1 MTQVGV
7 LGASGYVGAELLRL
21 LAAHPQFKLAF
32 AGADT
37 AAGTPIAELYPNLSG
52 DYADWKFADKPDYS
66 QVELVFLALP
76 HGVSQQIVPNIPDGI
91 KIVDLA
97 ADFRLNS
104 AEVFAQWYGQEHSCP
119 QHLSQFSYGL
129 PELFGE
135 QLSGNGSSAAQSS
148 AAQSSN
154 PQPSHKVAVPGC
166 YPAAAALALTPLVRA
181 GLISTQGI
189 IVDAASGVS
198 GAGRAASDNTA
209 FCHVDENFAAYGL
222 CTHRH
227 TPEMEQAIGAQVLFT
242 PHLAPM
248 SRGILA
254 TCYAQPAGGAGAT
267 LTTDK
272 LLECLT
278 SAYANQPFVHVS
290 QNSPQTKSTYGSNSA
305 HLTARFDERTG
316 TVISICALDNLG
328 KGAAGQAIQ
337 CANIICGLAPE
348 TGLPIA
354 GVYP

>member
-37 AAGTPIAELYPNLSG
+37 AAGQSIAELYPNLSG
-52 DYADWKFADKPDYS
+52 DYADWKFTDKFDYS
-66 QVELVFLALP
+66 QTELLFLALP
-76 HGVSQQIVPNIPDGI
+76 HGVSQRIIPDLPDGL
-91 KIVDLA
+91 KLVDLA

-119 QHLSQFSYGL
+119 QYLSQFSYGL
-129 PELFGE
+129 PELFGD
-135 QLSGNGSSAAQSS
+135 QLSN
-148 AAQSSN
+148 
-154 PQPSHKVAVPGC
+154 KIAVPGC

-209 FCHVDENFAAYGL
+209 FCHVDENFSAYGL

-254 TCYAQPAGGAGAT
+254 TCYAQPAGAT

-272 LLECLT
+272 LLECLAST
-278 SAYANQPFVHVS
+278 YANQPFIHVS
-290 QNSPQTKSTYGSNSA
+290 QNSPQTKATYGSNSA

-316 TVISICALDNLG
+316 TAIAICALDNLG

-348 TGLPIA
+348 TGLPTA